1 MKYCDYITTLTG
13 DKLSLHKEYHDNH
26 YGFLIEKDDELF
38 ERLMS
43 VIN

>member
-1 MKYCDYITTLTG
+1 MTYCDYITSLTG
-13 DKLSLHKEYHDNH
+13 DKLSLYKEYNDNH
-26 YGFLIEKDDELF
+26 YGFPIEKDDELF